1 MNMFATRP
9 QGVRIPE
16 GQGAE
21 RGAPKTVSHVIP
33 VEWFAVQWF
42 DEYGRAHEEISCR
55 VGTTVYLAPNGEQ
68 WSAGLKRAA
77 PWLTDHVNREL
88 NSRKASV
95 PESDS
100 VDVMGGDDA
109 NDSPATK

>member
-1 MNMFATRP
+1 MNMFARN

-21 RGAPKTVSHVIP
+21 RGTPKTVRHVMP

-42 DEYGRAHEEISCR
+42 DENGRSHEEISCR
-55 VGTTVYLAPNGEQ
+55 VGSTVYLAPNGEQ

-88 NSRKASV
+88 NSRKATV
-95 PESDS
+95 PEKDS
-100 VDVMGGDDA
+100 VSVMEKSDA
-109 NDSPATK
+109 QDPSPAE